1 MVRILVGLRSS
12 GGRYSS
18 GILPIATSD
27 RANRTLAPRASD
39 LLWLW
44 LRVLRPWLRGL
55 GRGPVRGKQLV
66 QGHLDADEP
75 LLPVAARVGVRGVAV
90 PDVLVDVQ
98 GGARF
103 AEVGLEPALHPE
115 HGPLRRARA
124 HQRLVVD
131 PKDVLD
137 PVHVD
142 RVGPDAE
149 LAQLLHLLQSV
160 VDADGEPLGR
170 LVLGGVVEL
179 DLQRSVTSTGHR
191 RRGRLGRPRRPA
203 EGTGFAGSLLLGDH
217 HPEGRLGTR
226 AVADVRLLDLRI
238 EGFTEA
244 LPHGVPPLP
253 LDDETRPRS
262 DELVRAE
269 RPPARGPSPNA
280 LGDRLRLADGV
291 GAGLG

>member
-75 LLPVAARVGVRGVAV
+75 LLPVAAWVGVRGVAV

-103 AEVGLEPALHPE
+103 AE

-124 HQRLVVD
+124 HQRPVVD
-131 PKDVLD
+131 AEDVLD

-149 LAQLLHLLQSV
+149 LVQLLHLLQSV

-191 RRGRLGRPRRPA
+191 RRGRLGRSRRPA
-203 EGTGFAGSLLLGDH
+203 EGTGLALGLLLGDH
-217 HPEGRLGTR
+217 HPEGRLGAR

-244 LPHGVPPLP
+244 LPHGAPP
-253 LDDETRPRS
+253 TPRRRN
-262 DELVRAE
+262 VA
-269 RPPARGPSPNA
+269 AI
-280 LGDRLRLADGV
+280 
-291 GAGLG
+291 